1 MNGDHSGQ
9 TVLVTGGTGY
19 LAGWVIAGLLQRD
32 YRVRTTVRDLDKAAQ
47 VRAAVS
53 EQAGAGAARA
63 VEFAAVDLLRD
74 DGWDEAVAG
83 TDYVL
88 HTASPMPFGSGVD
101 LITTAREGTCR
112 VLGAAARAG
121 VRRAVL
127 TSSGVTAD
135 PGDPDTPATEAAW
148 TVPSGTPLR
157 AYPDS
162 KILAERDAWG
172 LAAATGL
179 ELTAVLPTFM
189 QGPMLGTSRPGTVDI
204 IRRLLTGKIPAIPNI
219 GWNVVDVRDIAELH
233 ILAMTSPAAAGQRY
247 LGAGNFVWYRDIA
260 AILREQL
267 PEDAAK
273 VPTRAMPDILVTL
286 LARWN
291 PQMAMLR
298 PELGRVRLVD
308 SGKARTQLGWH
319 PRPTEQT
326 IIDTATALITES
338 RQGLAA

>member
-1 MNGDHSGQ
+1 MTASNDGE

-19 LAGWVIAGLLQRD
+19 LAGWVIADLLQRG
-32 YRVRTTVRDLDKAAQ
+32 YQVRTTVRSLDKAQQ
-47 VRAAVS
+47 VRDAVS
-53 EQAGAGAARA
+53 EQTGGQAAA
-63 VEFAAVDLLRD
+63 TIEFAAADLLSD
-74 DGWDEAVAG
+74 DGWDEATAG
-83 TDYVL
+83 ADYVL

-135 PGDPDTPATEAAW
+135 TGDPDTPATETTW
-148 TVPSGTPLR
+148 TAPSGTPLR

-162 KILAERDAWG
+162 KILAERDAWD

-189 QGPMLGTSRPGTVDI
+189 QGPMLGAPNRPGTVEI
-204 IRRLLTGKIPAIPNI
+204 IRRLLAREIPAVPNI
-219 GWNVVDVRDIAELH
+219 GWNIVDVRDIAELH

-247 LGAGNFVWYRDIA
+247 LGSGSFLWYRQIA
-260 AILREQL
+260 RILREKL
-267 PEDAAK
+267 PDEAAK
-273 VPTRAMPDILVTL
+273 VPVRTMPDLVVKL
-286 LARWN
+286 LARRN
-291 PQMAMLR
+291 PQLAMVR
-298 PELGRVRLVD
+298 SELGRTRLVD

-326 IIDTATALITES
+326 IVDTATALIGQS
-338 RQGLAA
+338 REG